1 MTEEKSK
8 QLLDQ
13 AKLQDAKH
21 QQAKKQDAAQTADQA
36 EKASLVGERNSEKSI
51 DQEGLQEPQPDSA
64 ADQAGT
70 QELQPDSATD
80 QLDSLDLSGGE
91 PAPAGESYLASIW
104 RRFKHH
110 KLGMVSLGLFLLLV
124 VLAILAPV
132 ISPYDPNAIVGGFG
146 QPPSS
151 EFLLGTDL
159 SGRDVL
165 SRLLH
170 ASRISLL
177 AGVLVTL
184 LSTTVGVSLGLI
196 SGFFGS
202 WVDSIIMRFT
212 DMVMSFPYMLL
223 VLMFAAIFEPGLW
236 SIILILGFVNWPGVA
251 RLVRGNVLSL
261 RETPFIKRTQVQGLP
276 GRIILFG
283 EILPNTIAPILVHA
297 TSVMAFAILDE
308 AALSFLAM
316 GVQPPT
322 ASLGNM
328 LGDAKSLTILT
339 DKPWLWLPSGLVIVI
354 LVMAINFIGDALRDA
369 VDPTTSRS

>member
-1 MTEEKSK
+1 MTKQEKTE
-8 QLLDQ
+8 LLNQ
-13 AKLQDAKH
+13 AAENQNPAG
-21 QQAKKQDAAQTADQA
+21 AATSAPA
-36 EKASLVGERNSEKSI
+36 GES
-51 DQEGLQEPQPDSA
+51 
-64 ADQAGT
+64 AGT
-70 QELQPDSATD
+70 PVSAPSSAPANASISASTGIPTGTPA
-80 QLDSLDLSGGE
+80 SAPAGASSGSSPSSPTG
-91 PAPAGESYLASIW
+91 APAGESYLASIW
-104 RRFKHH
+104 RRFRRH

-124 VLAILAPV
+124 FLAVFAPLLA
-132 ISPYDPNAIVGGFG
+132 PYDPNAIVGGFG
-146 QPPSS
+146 QAPSG

-165 SRLLH
+165 SRLLY

-177 AGVLVTL
+177 AGILVTL

-276 GRIILFG
+276 RRTILFG
-283 EILPNTIAPILVHA
+283 EIMPNTIAPILVHA

-339 DKPWLWLPSGLVIVI
+339 TKPWLWLPSGLAIVI

-369 VDPTTSRS
+369 VDPTSSRS

>member
-1 MTEEKSK
+1 MTEEKSE

-104 RRFKHH
+104 RRFKRH